1 MVFQL
6 NAQIPIAYRGYDYG
20 RSQQNALRGMQMDA
34 AEREIGEQN
43 ALAAV
48 FREGGAGL
56 ASDDPA
62 QRAAAAARL
71 AAVGPRGY
79 ALAAPVLQRARDESA
94 VSRIFGGGGGAA
106 APAAPAAGGA
116 IPAVAA
122 PTGEGGGF
130 SPAGMT
136 ILTGAESSG
145 NRFARPRNPDGSLRS
160 SAVGPQ
166 QFIEGTWLAFARANP
181 DAFPNINLATPEGR
195 QTALAARTDPNMSA
209 RATQWYAR
217 QNAAALQAAGIPV
230 NDATLALAHQF
241 DGPVAA
247 RLLSAPPNTPVE
259 QVVGPAAVAANP
271 AQLRGKT
278 AGDVVASFARR
289 YGGGAAPAPAG
300 GDVIPASAQ
309 GGGGGPQRMPGQPT
323 QAQFAQLMQQAATG
337 NEVAQRLVQNWLPF
351 MRQENPNFQLTEI
364 DGQRVAIDP
373 RNPNNRVVL
382 GRAGASGDGMTPA
395 RAQQILPALAPRIAS
410 GQASEQEVREYLS
423 AAQVAS
429 FRVAENGTLVRTPL
443 PAFAPPPEAVLQM
456 YPGIAFQMPAPGAPA
471 GAAPS
476 AAPAPGAPQAPPMA
490 APQAAPQTPAAA
502 GDAAPATVQLPPP
515 PGTTMPGPGGGV
527 SRPPGPGGTVANQ
540 IEERQFNAAEQIARL
555 SAIRR
560 DFRPEHQTFAARL
573 SNRWTALR
581 EFGGRQ
587 LSPDERQRLTE
598 YTQSRARSLENLN
611 YTIQA
616 VTGAAMGIDEADRII
631 ATMPN
636 PGTGLF
642 DGDSP
647 TEFQAK
653 LDRATQDVQN
663 AIIRYSL
670 ARQRGVDPLRSG
682 IRLEDVP
689 GLVNQRGEEIA
700 REIRA
705 DNPRLSENAVRQQ
718 VDARLGAELG
728 LR

>member
-20 RSQQNALRGMQMDA
+20 RSQQNALRGLQMDA

-43 ALAAV
+43 ALAAAY
-48 FREGGAGL
+48 REGGAGL

-62 QRAAAAARL
+62 QRTAAAARI

-79 ALAAPVLQRARDESA
+79 ALAAPVLQRARDEGA
-94 VSRIFGGGGGAA
+94 VSRIFGGGGAA
-106 APAAPAAGGA
+106 APAPAASPMAAPAGGA
-116 IPAVAA
+116 DPLVRIAAVESGGNDAA
-122 PTGEGGGF
+122 
-130 SPAGMT
+130 
-136 ILTGAESSG
+136 
-145 NRFARPRNPDGSLRS
+145 RNPRS
-160 SAVGPQ
+160 SAAGRFQ
-166 QFIEGTWLAFARANP
+166 IIDSTWNQYAPRLGLRPEQRMDPAAQEQVARAIQA
-181 DAFPNINLATPEGR
+181 DAAQQIGR
-195 QTALAARTDPNMSA
+195 PLSQGEAYGAHFLGIGGL
-209 RATQWYAR
+209 RA
-217 QNAAALQAAGIPV
+217 
-230 NDATLALAHQF
+230 F
-241 DGPVAA
+241 
-247 RLLSAPPNTPVE
+247 LSAPPNADAM
-259 QVVGPAAVAANP
+259 QVYAQAAGPQIAQQAFRSNPGLLEPGMTVGQVMERLNG
-271 AQLRGKT
+271 RMG
-278 AGDVVASFARR
+278 
-289 YGGGAAPAPAG
+289 GGGA
-300 GDVIPASAQ
+300 IPASAQ
-309 GGGGGPQRMPGQPT
+309 GGGQQRMPGQPT

-337 NEVAQRLVQNWLPF
+337 NEVAQRLVQNWMPF
-351 MRQENPNFQLTEI
+351 MRREAANFQLTEI
-364 DGQRVAIDP
+364 DGQRVAVDP
-373 RNPNNRVVL
+373 RDPNNRVIL
-382 GRAGASGDGMTPA
+382 GRAGGGESLSPGG
-395 RAQQILPALAPRIAS
+395 AQQAILTLAPRIAS
-410 GQASEQEVREYLS
+410 GNANEQEVREYL
-423 AAQVAS
+423 AALNVATT
-429 FRVAENGTLVRTPL
+429 RVSDSGVIVQTPL
-443 PAFAPPPEAVLQM
+443 PPFAPPMAAVLQM
-456 YPGIAFQMPAPGAPA
+456 YPGVAFQAPQAAPQAAPGA
-471 GAAPS
+471 AP
-476 AAPAPGAPQAPPMA
+476 MV

-515 PGTTMPGPGGGV
+515 PGPIMPGPGGGV
-527 SRPPGPGGTVANQ
+527 SRPAGPGGTVANQ
-540 IEERQFNAAEQIARL
+540 IEERQFNAAEQISRL
-555 SAIRR
+555 NAIRR

-573 SNRWTALR
+573 SNRWAALR
-581 EFGGRQ
+581 EIGGRN
-587 LSPDERQRLTE
+587 LSPQERQQLTE

-611 YTIQA
+611 FTIQA
-616 VTGAAMGIDEADRII
+616 VTGAAMGIEEAQRII

-653 LDRATQDVQN
+653 LDRATTDVQN